1 MKIRTIHKQGEK
13 PISFHVG
20 GLHQSTHTPPGEKI
34 PASKRA
40 AAIAGKYGP
49 KAKSQALFAK
59 NVLHH

>member
-1 MKIRTIHKQGEK
+1 MKIRTIHKAGKK

-20 GLHQSTHTPPGEKI
+20 GLHQSTHTPAGQKI
-34 PASKRA
+34 PESKRKA
-40 AAIAGKYGP
+40 ALAGNYGP